1 MGKRIQM
8 EFSGTD
14 EAELAAWQLSSAG
27 IQLLSRNVQPVVI
40 ADALQEPL
48 SLQSAP
54 PPTLGSYRTLFA
66 GEQLHAARPKIGGS
80 VTLTVEVDASQQTEA
95 ERILRSRRG
104 LKMTHLS

>member
-8 EFSGTD
+8 EFIGTD
-14 EAELAAWQLSSAG
+14 EAELAAWQLRSAG
-27 IQLLSRNVQPVVI
+27 IRLLSRSVQPVVI
-40 ADALQEPL
+40 ANEGQKSL

-66 GEQLHAARPKIGGS
+66 GEQLHAARPDIGGS
-80 VTLTVEVDASQQTEA
+80 VTLTVEVDESQQTKA

-104 LKMTHLS
+104 LNMTHPS